1 MDFRKLLDKMDLL
14 ESLMLAEDLR
24 LKNIIT
30 QIAGQEG
37 NDKDRFA
44 KLRQLANDEKLPGL
58 YDPVT
63 GKYITVAG
71 GVENTAPKEDDK
83 RLAYMGLI
91 PDNAATS
98 TFWGRVFG
106 TSGKDYDADLRAQSK
121 TAIASQDRAELEQ
134 EELAELMRLMP
145 KYKELKLKTAKAR
158 RKQKSQAE
166 QDGRGGRPAGGK
178 DPDKFKTTMLSN
190 GWEWR
195 EYGDGT
201 VYIYNPAQSRDYLGS
216 VEGQPGVVSTGTI
229 YLPPKLPQ
237 GVTKVKESV
246 EFKSNLAAML
256 VGSYKVEKL
265 NEDFDLSPDMV
276 DALGVIIFGEIGRA
290 HV

>member
-106 TSGKDYDADLRAQSK
+106 TSGKD
-121 TAIASQDRAELEQ
+121 
-134 EELAELMRLMP
+134 
-145 KYKELKLKTAKAR
+145 
-158 RKQKSQAE
+158 
-166 QDGRGGRPAGGK
+166 
-178 DPDKFKTTMLSN
+178 
-190 GWEWR
+190 
-195 EYGDGT
+195 
-201 VYIYNPAQSRDYLGS
+201 
-216 VEGQPGVVSTGTI
+216 
-229 YLPPKLPQ
+229 
-237 GVTKVKESV
+237 
-246 EFKSNLAAML
+246 
-256 VGSYKVEKL
+256 
-265 NEDFDLSPDMV
+265 
-276 DALGVIIFGEIGRA
+276 
-290 HV
+290 

>member
-134 EELAELMRLMP
+134 EELAE
-145 KYKELKLKTAKAR
+145 
-158 RKQKSQAE
+158 
-166 QDGRGGRPAGGK
+166 
-178 DPDKFKTTMLSN
+178 
-190 GWEWR
+190 
-195 EYGDGT
+195 
-201 VYIYNPAQSRDYLGS
+201 
-216 VEGQPGVVSTGTI
+216 
-229 YLPPKLPQ
+229 
-237 GVTKVKESV
+237 
-246 EFKSNLAAML
+246 
-256 VGSYKVEKL
+256 
-265 NEDFDLSPDMV
+265 
-276 DALGVIIFGEIGRA
+276 
-290 HV
+290 

>member
-83 RLAYMGLI
+83 
-91 PDNAATS
+91 
-98 TFWGRVFG
+98 
-106 TSGKDYDADLRAQSK
+106 K
-121 TAIASQDRAELEQ
+121 
-134 EELAELMRLMP
+134 
-145 KYKELKLKTAKAR
+145 
-158 RKQKSQAE
+158 
-166 QDGRGGRPAGGK
+166 
-178 DPDKFKTTMLSN
+178 
-190 GWEWR
+190 
-195 EYGDGT
+195 
-201 VYIYNPAQSRDYLGS
+201 
-216 VEGQPGVVSTGTI
+216 
-229 YLPPKLPQ
+229 
-237 GVTKVKESV
+237 
-246 EFKSNLAAML
+246 
-256 VGSYKVEKL
+256 
-265 NEDFDLSPDMV
+265 
-276 DALGVIIFGEIGRA
+276 IGRA